1 MVKRFRKFILF
12 SMIIALFLMT
22 ACGGSANNSSGTGN
36 GNEKGADVQTTP
48 AKDPTNNQKPE
59 EAEIDKTPVTIS
71 VLTWVDPNRADWKAH
86 REKFTE
92 KYPWIT
98 VEWLHTGKLMP
109 TQYMQKRI
117 AAGDPVDVFWDFTS
131 HEAIRGNYAED
142 LTPWI
147 AKDKEFQEYK
157 FLEGINEP
165 FKVDGKQYGLSR
177 GNDSFVIYYN
187 KDLLKQYG
195 LQAPTKDW
203 TWEDLKEMAKKAT
216 NPAAGHYGIG
226 GANIWFEYG
235 APSMVLS
242 NGHSGSNRLLNKEK
256 TEMLAT
262 PEVLDDL
269 QWMLDWIVKDEI
281 MLNPKRVKEKGIEG
295 DLWATGNALFNLHVS
310 PVIAGYKKSLK
321 FDWDIA
327 PFPRGTVSQESVSLN
342 NPMFIAK
349 ASKKKEAAW
358 LFMKWWSASLEGQKG
373 LMDIGGT
380 LPNSDHPE
388 IVEHFNNIELYKGLD
403 KEALLYAAKI
413 GEADPFSYMIGGNIV
428 QDALRGWASL
438 TGKGFAE
445 EVSAYDYFP
454 NVVEKVNKDLAEEIK
469 KYK

>member
-1 MVKRFRKFILF
+1 MAKLFRITLLF
-12 SMIIALFLMT
+12 SMIIALLLT
-22 ACGGSANNSSGTGN
+22 AACGGSASNSSDTVGDETG
-36 GNEKGADVQTTP
+36 GDVKTTP
-48 AKDPTNNQKPE
+48 AKDPVNTNPQGS
-59 EAEIDKTPVTIS
+59 EIDKTPVTIS
-71 VLTWVDPNRADWKAH
+71 VLTWVDPNREDWKGF
-86 REKFTE
+86 REQFTK

-98 VEWLHTGKLMP
+98 VEWLHKGTLDSVKYL
-109 TQYMQKRI
+109 QKRI

-147 AKDKEFQEYK
+147 EKDKEFQEYK
-157 FLEGINEP
+157 FLAGINEP

-177 GNDSFVIYYN
+177 GNDAFVIYYN
-187 KDLLKQYG
+187 KDLLKEYG
-195 LQAPTKDW
+195 LEAPTKDW

-235 APSMVLS
+235 APSYVLS
-242 NGHSGSNRLLNKEK
+242 NGHSGANRLLNEDHSK
-256 TEMLAT
+256 MLAT

-281 MLNPKRVKEKGIEG
+281 MLNPKRMKEKGIEG

-310 PVIAGYKKSLK
+310 PAIGGYKQKLK

-327 PFPRGTVSQESVSLN
+327 PFPKGSVSQSSISFN

-349 ASKKKEAAW
+349 ASKHKEAAW
-358 LFMKWWSASLEGQKG
+358 LFMKWWTASIEGQKA
-373 LMDIGGT
+373 LMDIGMS
-380 LPNSDHPE
+380 LPNSDLPE
-388 IVEHFNNIELYKGLD
+388 IVEHFKNVELYEGLD
-403 KEALLYAAKI
+403 KDALIFAAKI
-413 GEADPFSYMIGGNIV
+413 GVTDPYTTMIGGNIARKAFN
-428 QDALRGWASL
+428 DWAGL
-438 TGKGFAE
+438 KGEGFAE

-454 NVVEKVNKDLAEEIK
+454 AVVEQANKDLAEEIK